1 VAGCAAIARPAQFSG
16 LGMLTI
22 LTLNLDRG
30 LWTAGSDALMADAQ
44 VVYGSTG
51 SLYVA
56 TQKWTPPKMAP
67 DRIRAQTTVIDRFD
81 ASNPDQT
88 PLLASGEVPGYLL
101 NQFSLSE
108 YKGYLRVATTSSP
121 IWWAGPVPQS
131 QPQPQSQSFVT
142 VLATQGGVLAPVG
155 QVGGLGVGQK
165 IYSVRFVDDAG
176 YVVTF
181 RQIDPLYTLD
191 LSTPGAPKVAGQLE
205 LEGYSSY
212 LHPLGNGLLLG
223 VGQAVG
229 ANEPSGAQLE
239 LFDVS
244 APATPKLL
252 ARAALGGGS
261 STAVQYDHH
270 AFLFWPPTKLAVLPL
285 QIYPPPSCAP
295 SPAGPPQ
302 TTGTAAPNAPAN
314 SGPCSSDPSAQGFT
328 GAIGFSINRSGI
340 SEVGRVSHN
349 AINGYPPTILRS
361 VVVGD
366 RLFTISAA
374 GVVASRL
381 DTLARTASAAFP
393 QPAPP
398 PPASGVS
405 GTGTATPGHVAPGKP
420 AGG

>member
-1 VAGCAAIARPAQFSG
+1 
-16 LGMLTI
+16 
-22 LTLNLDRG
+22 
-30 LWTAGSDALMADAQ
+30 
-44 VVYGSTG
+44 
-51 SLYVA
+51 
-56 TQKWTPPKMAP
+56 
-67 DRIRAQTTVIDRFD
+67 VIDRFD
-81 ASNPDQT
+81 ATSPDQT

-121 IWWAGPVPQS
+121 TWWGGPVPQS
-131 QPQPQSQSFVT
+131 QSPPQSQSFVT

-191 LSTPGAPKVAGQLE
+191 LSTPSAPKVAGQLE
-205 LEGYSSY
+205 LEGYSAY

-244 APATPKLL
+244 APAAPKLL
-252 ARAALGGGS
+252 ARAALGSGS

-270 AFLFWPPTKLAVLPL
+270 AFLFWPPAKLAVLPL
-285 QIYPPPSCAP
+285 QIYPQFSCTP

-302 TTGTAAPNAPAN
+302 KTGTAAPNAPPA
-314 SGPCSSDPSAQGFT
+314 GATCSSGPSAQGFT
-328 GAIGFSINRSGI
+328 GAIGFSIDRGGI
-340 SEVGRVSHN
+340 SEIGRVSHD
-349 AINGYPPTILRS
+349 AIDGYSPTILRS
-361 VVVGD
+361 IVVGD

-381 DTLARTASAAFP
+381 DTLARTAAAAFP
-393 QPAPP
+393 RPAPP
-398 PPASGVS
+398 QPGSSGT
-405 GTGTATPGHVAPGKP
+405 GTGTATPGHVAPAKP